1 MGMYDELGDLA
12 EILDDFVVET
22 NELIEQ
28 LNQDLLLIET
38 EKDDEVIN
46 RIFRAFHTIKGT
58 SGFLAFETCMDLA
71 HASEDLLNKIR
82 NGELAPSAEIVDVL
96 LESSD
101 WFKMFMGDVESRIE
115 REYNV
120 TDLQNSIAKLLKGGG
135 TQEAGASDDKVEASH
150 EAFPVPV
157 LAEGMPQE
165 LIDEF
170 VSESNELIE
179 TVGNELM
186 SLEIEPDNKDIVDE
200 IFRVFHTLKGN
211 SGLMGLEQMSTV
223 SHKSE
228 DVLGKL
234 RDKEVEPTTA
244 TIDTLLASV
253 DYMRNVIEEIRSND
267 LKAHDTSELFAKLHA
282 ILGEKYEAQPVSKKP
297 DEPSKKPAEPSSTK
311 PKTPAKKKK
320 NEQTIRVDVNRLD
333 NLMNIA
339 GELVLE
345 KNRLLQVSHL
355 LKQEYPGNKEVGD
368 LDSLNNS
375 LGYITTEIQE
385 SVMQMRMLPIA
396 NVFRKFPRMVRDLA
410 KDKHKEIN
418 LAITGEETELDRSV
432 IEAIGDPMIHL
443 LRNALDHGIETPEV
457 REAAGKPREGTISL
471 NAFQEGNQ
479 IVIQI
484 RDDGAGIDPEK
495 ILAKSLE
502 KNVITPEEAAMM
514 KPKEIINLIFK
525 PGFSTAEKVT
535 DVSGRGVGMDVV
547 NTNISRLNGMVEI
560 ESEVGKGSVF
570 IIKLPLTLTI
580 MTGMVVRV
588 WDEMYIIPLTA
599 ISETLRMEPNMI
611 SSVKGHEVL
620 TLRNSVLPIL
630 HLDRLLAVPHAK
642 EPESEKYIV
651 IVSVANR
658 RLGLVVSSLLGQEE
672 TVVKPLGQALG
683 KVMFF
688 AGATLRGDGKV
699 SLILD
704 VTQILESG
712 IEMGGKP
719 T

>member
-12 EILDDFVVET
+12 EILDDFVIET

-38 EKDDEVIN
+38 ETDDEVIN

-71 HASEDLLNKIR
+71 HSSEDLLNKIR
-82 NGELAPSAEIVDVL
+82 SGELEPNPEIVDVL

-101 WFKMFMGDVESRIE
+101 WFKMFMGDVEARIE
-115 REYNV
+115 REYN
-120 TDLQNSIAKLLKGGG
+120 TADLENSISKLLKGKS
-135 TQEAGASDDKVEASH
+135 TKVEKDPSTSLEIAEDMDQIPS
-150 EAFPVPV
+150 

-170 VSESNELIE
+170 VNESTEMVE
-179 TVGNELM
+179 TVGNEIM
-186 SLEIEPDNKDIVDE
+186 SLEIEPENQDLVNE

-211 SGLMGLEQMSTV
+211 CGLVGLEQMSSV
-223 SHKSE
+223 AHKSE
-228 DVLGKL
+228 DVLGQLREKKL
-234 RDKEVEPTTA
+234 EPDTFMV
-244 TIDTLLASV
+244 DTLLASI
-253 DYMRNVIEEIRSND
+253 DYMRVVLEEVRTND
-267 LKAHDTSELFAKLHA
+267 LKAHDTSELFKNLHT
-282 ILGEKYEAQPVSKKP
+282 ILGEKIEPKKASP
-297 DEPSKKPAEPSSTK
+297 KQAVTKPAAAS
-311 PKTPAKKKK
+311 PAKQQNKPAAKKRI
-320 NEQTIRVDVNRLD
+320 EQTIRVDVSRLD

-339 GELVLE
+339 GELVLG

-355 LKQEYPGNKEVGD
+355 LKKTYPNNKEVGD

-410 KDKHKEIN
+410 KDKNKEID
-418 LAITGEETELDRSV
+418 LVITGEETELDRSV

-443 LRNALDHGIETPEV
+443 LRNALDHGVETPEV
-457 REAAGKPREGTISL
+457 RESKGKPRVGIISL

-484 RDDGAGIDPEK
+484 RDDGAGIDPDK

-502 KNVITPEEAAMM
+502 KGIVTADEAALM
-514 KPKEIINLIFK
+514 KPKEIINMIFK
-525 PGFSTAEKVT
+525 PGFSTAEKIT

-547 NTNISRLNGMVEI
+547 NTNISRLNGGVEI

-588 WDEMYIIPLTA
+588 WDEMYIIPLIA
-599 ISETLRMEPNMI
+599 ISETLRMEKRMI

-630 HLDRLLAVPHAK
+630 SLDRLLDVPHEEDPDA
-642 EPESEKYIV
+642 EKYIV
-651 IVSVANR
+651 IVSIADR
-658 RLGLVVSSLLGQEE
+658 RLGLVVSNLLGQEE

-683 KVMFF
+683 KVKYF

-704 VTQILESG
+704 VAQILESG
-712 IEMGGKP
+712 VEMGGAP

>member
-12 EILDDFVVET
+12 EILDDFVIET

-38 EKDDEVIN
+38 ETDDEVIN

-71 HASEDLLNKIR
+71 HSSEDLLNKIR
-82 NGELAPSAEIVDVL
+82 SGELEPNPEIVDVL

-101 WFKMFMGDVESRIE
+101 WFKMFMGDVEARIE
-115 REYNV
+115 REYN
-120 TDLQNSIAKLLKGGG
+120 TADLENSISKLLKGKS
-135 TQEAGASDDKVEASH
+135 TKVEKDPSTSLEIAEDMDQIPS
-150 EAFPVPV
+150 

-170 VSESNELIE
+170 VNESTEMVE
-179 TVGNELM
+179 TVGNEIM
-186 SLEIEPDNKDIVDE
+186 SLEIEPENQDLVNE

-211 SGLMGLEQMSTV
+211 CGLVGLEQMSSV
-223 SHKSE
+223 AHKSE
-228 DVLGKL
+228 DVLGQLREKKL
-234 RDKEVEPTTA
+234 EPDTFMV
-244 TIDTLLASV
+244 DTLLASI
-253 DYMRNVIEEIRSND
+253 DYMRVVLEEVRTND
-267 LKAHDTSELFAKLHA
+267 LKAHDTSELFKNLHT
-282 ILGEKYEAQPVSKKP
+282 ILGEKIEPKKASP
-297 DEPSKKPAEPSSTK
+297 KQAVTKPAAAS
-311 PKTPAKKKK
+311 PAKQQNKPAAKKRI
-320 NEQTIRVDVNRLD
+320 EQTIRVDVSRLD

-339 GELVLE
+339 GELVLG

-355 LKQEYPGNKEVGD
+355 LKKTYPNNKEVGD

-410 KDKHKEIN
+410 KDKNKEID
-418 LAITGEETELDRSV
+418 LVITGEETELDRSV

-443 LRNALDHGIETPEV
+443 LRNALDHGVETPEV
-457 REAAGKPREGTISL
+457 RESKGKPRVGIISL

-484 RDDGAGIDPEK
+484 RDDGAGIDPDK

-502 KNVITPEEAAMM
+502 KGIVTADEAALM
-514 KPKEIINLIFK
+514 KPKEIINMIFK
-525 PGFSTAEKVT
+525 PGFSTAEKIT

-547 NTNISRLNGMVEI
+547 NTNISRLNGGVEI

-588 WDEMYIIPLTA
+588 WDEMYIIPLIA
-599 ISETLRMEPNMI
+599 ISETLRMEKRMI

-630 HLDRLLAVPHAK
+630 SLDRLLDVPHEEDPDA
-642 EPESEKYIV
+642 EKYIV
-651 IVSVANR
+651 IVSIADR
-658 RLGLVVSSLLGQEE
+658 RLGLVVSNLLGQEE

-683 KVMFF
+683 KVKYF

-704 VTQILESG
+704 VAQILESG
-712 IEMGGKP
+712 VEMGGAS

>member
-28 LNQDLLLIET
+28 LNQDLLLIES
-38 EKDDEVIN
+38 EKDDEIIN

-58 SGFLAFETCMDLA
+58 SGFLAFEACMDLA

-82 NGELAPSAEIVDVL
+82 NGELEPSAEIVDVL

-101 WFKMFMGDVESRIE
+101 WFKMFMGDVESRVE
-115 REYNV
+115 REYNI
-120 TDLQNSIAKLLKGGG
+120 TDLQNSIARVLKGDAPQAVQVAPEEKE
-135 TQEAGASDDKVEASH
+135 TIIEK
-150 EAFPVPV
+150 FPVPV
-157 LAEGMPQE
+157 LAEGMPEE
-165 LIDEF
+165 LIEEF

-186 SLEIEPDNKDIVDE
+186 SLEIEPENKEIVDE

-211 SGLMGLEQMSTV
+211 SGLMGLEQMSKV

-234 RDKEVEPTTA
+234 RDKEIEPNTFLV
-244 TIDTLLASV
+244 DTLLASV
-253 DYMRNVIEEIRSND
+253 DYMRTVIEEIRSND
-267 LKAHDTSELFAKLHA
+267 LKAHDTTELFGKLHT
-282 ILGEKYEAQPVSKKP
+282 ILGEKYEVKEISKPVA
-297 DEPSKKPAEPSSTK
+297 PSKKPVKAGKAKS
-311 PKTPAKKKK
+311 KTPAMKKKI
-320 NEQTIRVDVNRLD
+320 EQTIRVDVNRLD

-355 LKQEYPGNKEVGD
+355 LKREYPGNKEVGD

-410 KDKHKEIN
+410 KEKNKEIN
-418 LAITGEETELDRSV
+418 LAISGEETELDRSV

-443 LRNALDHGIETPEV
+443 LRNALDHGIETPDV

-479 IVIQI
+479 IVIEI
-484 RDDGAGIDPEK
+484 RDDGAGIDPDR
-495 ILAKSLE
+495 ILAKSIE
-502 KNVITPEEAAMM
+502 KNVITAEEATLM

-547 NTNISRLNGMVEI
+547 NTNISRLNGMVDI
-560 ESEVGKGSVF
+560 DSEVGKGSVF

-599 ISETLRMEPNMI
+599 ISETLRMESNMI

-630 HLDRLLAVPHAK
+630 YLDRLLAVPHGDEVEA
-642 EPESEKYIV
+642 ENYIV
-651 IVSVANR
+651 IVSIANR

-683 KVMFF
+683 KVLFF

-712 IEMGGKP
+712 VEMGGNAS
-719 T
+719 